1 MQAHLPLLL
10 HPSPRRV
17 ALLGLGTGITAAGAL
32 FHPLERLTA
41 VELVP
46 EVATAARLYLR
57 DANRGVL
64 DDARTRLVI
73 GDARAYLRTTPD
85 RFDVIV
91 GDLAVPWRPGE
102 SALYT
107 LESFAAARRTLAPGG
122 LFCQWVPLF
131 QLSEAELRIVLRTFL
146 AVFPRAQVWRGDFS
160 ANEPALAL
168 VATAEPIPLD
178 PAIVE
183 GALRVATADSANAHI
198 ASADGVW
205 LYFAGVLE
213 PADLADGDTR
223 VNRDDR
229 PWLELLGPWDEGDA
243 QERCTGRRLQAW
255 LADLRRRSEPRL
267 GALGARERRAMEA
280 GDWLF
285 ELSLALAE
293 RNDTA
298 AQSAQERVRALLPE
312 ATFRA
317 LFP

>member
-1 MQAHLPLLL
+1 
-10 HPSPRRV
+10 
-17 ALLGLGTGITAAGAL
+17 
-32 FHPLERLTA
+32 
-41 VELVP
+41 VP
-46 EVATAARLYLR
+46 EVATAARVHLR

-64 DDARTRLVI
+64 DDTRTRLVI
-73 GDARAYLRTTPD
+73 GDARAYLRTTPE

-107 LESFAAARRTLAPGG
+107 FESFAAARRTLAPGG

-131 QLSEAELRIVLRTFL
+131 QLSEPELGIVLRTLL

-160 ANEPALAL
+160 ADEPALAL
-168 VATAEPIPLD
+168 VATAEPIAVD
-178 PAIVE
+178 PAVVE
-183 GALRVATADSANAHI
+183 NALRVATADPTNAHI
-198 ASADGVW
+198 ASPAGVW
-205 LYFAGVLE
+205 LYFAGVVE
-213 PADLADGDTR
+213 PADLGTGDAR
-223 VNRDDR
+223 VNRDDQ
-229 PWLELLGPWDEGDA
+229 PWLELLRPWKAGA
-243 QERCTGRRLQAW
+243 APARCTGRRLQAW

-267 GALGARERRAMEA
+267 VALGPRERRAMEA